1 MTTDEA
7 LLTAD
12 GHGGDA
18 TQALAVLA
26 AEVRR
31 NAATIAVMREAIAAL
46 DWCLEDSDELISRRA
61 GEWGLYR
68 ADRQAAMAAK
78 AAEHHAVAERLRAA
92 LSPEPRRSDG

>member
-7 LLTAD
+7 LLIAD
-12 GHGGDA
+12 GHGDDA

-31 NAATIAVMREAIAAL
+31 NAATVALMREALAAL
-46 DWCLEDSDELISRRA
+46 DWCLEDTDELIAIRA
-61 GEWGLYR
+61 AEWGSYR
-68 ADRQAAMAAK
+68 ADRQAVMAAK

-92 LSPEPRRSDG
+92 LRG